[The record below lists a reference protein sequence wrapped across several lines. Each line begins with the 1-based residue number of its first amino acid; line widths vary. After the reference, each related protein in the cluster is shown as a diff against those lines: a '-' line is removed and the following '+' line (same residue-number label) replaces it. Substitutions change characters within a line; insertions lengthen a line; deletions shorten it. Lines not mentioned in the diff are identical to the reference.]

1 MASDI
6 LITPNKG
13 SAVNNA
19 KIEFTGATSESSTMR
34 IEVLTNGAL
43 SFIGSSGTAGIG
55 IDGSIAG
62 TFGSYSSYLT
72 MGSLVAN
79 DPGASY
85 YAFGHRIGGTLGIS
99 QGVSIGSGGAAA
111 PSNGLLVGGNVGIGT
126 TSAGAKLHIKQGG
139 DFDGSGGSL
148 LHIGTSVITY
158 TSDLGVI
165 PHGRGRMVV

>member
-6 LITPNKG
+6 LITPTKG
-13 SAVNNA
+13 SAVTNA

-99 QGVSIGSGGAAA
+99 QGV
-111 PSNGLLVGGNVGIGT
+111 
-126 TSAGAKLHIKQGG
+126 
-139 DFDGSGGSL
+139 
-148 LHIGTSVITY
+148 
-158 TSDLGVI
+158 
-165 PHGRGRMVV
+165 